1 VIVVKDSMVVIHL
14 AKTTLL
20 EKSCSYFKKVVIS
33 EMVCREILTGEEKS
47 YPDVVIIKGLIKK
60 GKIIVRKV
68 KNKKLIR
75 RVNEFNIQ
83 RGEAEAVALYWQEK
97 ADYLA
102 TDDDN
107 VRKKSVL
114 LNLRVIGTPA
124 IVLNLYREGVIG
136 GVKFEESLAEL
147 RKIGWFSDVVIDK
160 TLMEGLEWKKR
171 SA

>member
-14 AKTTLL
+14 AKITLL
-20 EKSCSYFKKVVIS
+20 EKSCSFFKKVVIP
-33 EMVCREILTGEEKS
+33 EMVYREIMLGEEKG
-47 YPDVVIIKGLIKK
+47 YPDVAIIRDLIKR
-60 GKIIVRKV
+60 GKITVRKV
-68 KNKKLIR
+68 KDKRLIM

-83 RGEAEAVALYWQEK
+83 RGEAEAVVLYWQEN

-124 IVLNLYREGVIG
+124 ITLKLYQKKIIDEA
-136 GVKFEESLAEL
+136 KFDESLAEL
-147 RKIGWFSDVVIDK
+147 RKIGWFSDAAIDK
-160 TLMEGLEWKKR
+160 TLMEGLKWKKQ